1 MITVEKPPMSDIKR
15 LIEGLGYTN
24 DSGLLDLETSQLPS
38 NLAHHFF
45 RAQRTC
51 GLKAVYALRDSNN
64 SATIPLVYLSEAENE
79 AMAKEIH
86 RLVWNQNLVPFL
98 VVSTPNRYVLFPGF
112 SYDRN
117 NENQEI
123 AEIVKDACQS
133 LEYFHN
139 FQGLYAQSIAN
150 GNIWQQ
156 LGPKIN
162 LEKRVDWA
170 LLDQLEKLSHI
181 LRDKYG
187 LKNPHEAHALIGKY
201 IYLHYL
207 RDRNILSPERF
218 SEWNISAN
226 TVFGREAT
234 LAGFI
239 AINERLDDWL
249 NGSVFPV
256 DIEPNNHKKYEK
268 LIQLTA
274 AIFSGDTT
282 YGQMHLDFAAYNF
295 AHIPIETLSVIYEQ
309 FLHAEDKGREK
320 GAYYTPI
327 TLVEL
332 ILDEMATRRPLMTGM
347 SILDPACGSGV
358 FLVQAYRRLIEQQ
371 RSISKI
377 LNPDKLSDLLT
388 RHIFGIDQDKDA
400 CRVACLSLL
409 LTLLDYIDPPDLCQY
424 PNFKLPDLYGSN
436 IVEGDFF
443 QSDFPWKDRFF
454 DWIVGN
460 PPWLKLKPKKPMPDH
475 VLALAWMQAHTKN
488 CPVGDYQIA
497 EAFSWKTIEHL
508 ATEGIVGLL
517 MPAMSLFKVHSIPF
531 RQAFFSQL
539 IVWCVANFANLAPI
553 LFGDRITV
561 PVAALF
567 FKKSQGIGDFEED
580 IVTYSPFLANQP
592 TLQQDKGKRF
602 NESWVITVNGG
613 ELKRVDRDEAI
624 RGEGLTW
631 KIAMW
636 GSIRDRRLL
645 ERTIKR
651 FPSFSEFKKQFH
663 LDAHQGLELK
673 DFSTLKDEE
682 KKLVEFIPDFE
693 GKNRLRPKKI
703 PRDERIYGFPKD
715 SLECITLE
723 MCYVRKRGGYQ
734 KPLSVC
740 SPPHLILS
748 RSRKWAVYS
757 DDFIIVPNPQLGIAG
772 SQGQENL
779 LKALA
784 LYLISDF
791 VLYHQLFH
799 AAEMGVQKSVA
810 GKIDVENLPI
820 PFDSLTSIE
829 LNQWA
834 SLYDQLSDC
843 WNRKQ
848 EELLQDSEYDA
859 KTKELEHI
867 ANEYVYQALGIR
879 ESEQWLI
886 KDLVHFRLQFI
897 RGKVG
902 DSVIE
907 QPQLEDLNKYSVA
920 LCRTLDNF
928 INREGGHSHQVEIL
942 RGDVFGVA
950 SITFTNKNS
959 NSAKV
964 IVSQSKPKLRQ
975 ELLSISQLLRKNHN
989 HWLYFERSLTLFD
1002 NDRILLIKPMQ
1013 RLHWLQSQALQDAD
1027 NLISDIL
1034 SGEQAYS

>member
-1 MITVEKPPMSDIKR
+1 MITVENHPKSDINR

-38 NLAHHFF
+38 NLAHHFY
-45 RAQRTC
+45 RAQRSC
-51 GLKAVYALRDSNN
+51 GLKAVYALRDINN

-112 SYDRN
+112 SYEKD

-123 AEIVKDACQS
+123 AEIVKDARQS
-133 LEYFHN
+133 LEYLHN

-150 GNIWQQ
+150 GNIWEQ
-156 LGPKIN
+156 LGSKIN

-170 LLDQLEKLSHI
+170 LLDQLKKLSYI
-181 LRDKYG
+181 LRDEYG
-187 LKNPHEAHALIGKY
+187 LNNPHEAHALIGKY

-207 RDRNILSPERF
+207 KDRNILSPERF
-218 SEWNISAN
+218 SEWNLSAN

-256 DIEPNNHKKYEK
+256 HIEPNDYEKYQK

-274 AIFSGDTT
+274 AVFSGDTT

-327 TLVEL
+327 PLVEL
-332 ILDEMATRRPLMTGM
+332 ILDEMATRRPLVSGM

-371 RSISKI
+371 RSTSQI
-377 LNPDKLSDLLT
+377 LNPDKLGDLLT

-436 IVEGDFF
+436 IVKGDFF

-460 PPWLKLKPKKPMPDH
+460 PPWLELKPKKPKPDH
-475 VLALAWMQAHTKN
+475 VLALAWIQAHSKD
-488 CPVGDYQIA
+488 CPVGGYQIA
-497 EAFSWKTIEHL
+497 EAFCWKTIEHL

-517 MPAMSLFKVHSIPF
+517 MPAMSLFKQQSIPF

-539 IVWCVANFANLAPI
+539 TVWCIANFANLAPI
-553 LFGDRITV
+553 LFGGRIKV

-580 IVTYSPFLANQP
+580 VVTYSPFLANQP

-602 NESWVITVNGG
+602 KESWVITVNGG
-613 ELKRVDRDEAI
+613 ELHRVDRNEAI

-636 GSIRDRRLL
+636 GSFRDRRLL
-645 ERTIKR
+645 ERTTKR
-651 FPSFSEFKKQFH
+651 FPSFSEFKKQH
-663 LDAHQGLELK
+663 HILAHQGLELRDYSK
-673 DFSTLKDEE
+673 LEDKE
-682 KKLVEFIPDFE
+682 KEFVEFIPELE
-693 GKNRLRPKKI
+693 GKYRLRPKLIARLKK
-703 PRDERIYGFPKD
+703 RIYGFPKKC
-715 SLECITLE
+715 LEELRRDLCWG
-723 MCYVRKRGGYQ
+723 RKGRI
-734 KPLSVC
+734 KTSLSVC
-740 SPPHLILS
+740 YPTHLVLG
-748 RSRKWAVYS
+748 RNRKWAVYS
-757 DDFIIVPNPQLGIAG
+757 DDFIVVPDRQLGIAG

-784 LYLISDF
+784 LYLVSDF
-791 VLYHQLFH
+791 VFYHQLFYS
-799 AAEMGVQKSVA
+799 AEMGVQKNVA
-810 GKIDVENLPI
+810 DKIDIEKLPI
-820 PFDSLTSIE
+820 PFDSLKPDE

-834 SLYDQLSDC
+834 SLYDQLEDC

-848 EELLQDSEYDA
+848 EELLQDSEYYA

-879 ESEQWLI
+879 ESERCLI
-886 KDLVHFRLQFI
+886 KDLVHSRLQLI
-897 RGKVG
+897 QGKMG
-902 DSVIE
+902 DSVIKK
-907 QPQLEDLNKYSVA
+907 PQQEDLKKYGEA

-928 INREGGHSHQVEIL
+928 INREGGQSHQVEIL
-942 RGDVFGVA
+942 RGDDFGVA
-950 SITFTNKNS
+950 SITFTNRNS
-959 NSAKV
+959 NSANV
-964 IVSQSKPKLRQ
+964 IFSQSSPKLRN
-975 ELLSISQLLRKNHN
+975 ELKSISQLLQKKHN

-1034 SGEQAYS
+1034 SGEQVYS